1 MNDNVKMELIEP
13 AERVRVNYAFLFL
26 NEYLESMC
34 LEKRVAKDRK
44 AVLGGNLRDAKKRH
58 WWRKPQINVRKKK

>member
-26 NEYLESMC
+26 NEYVESMY
-34 LEKRVAKDRK
+34 LEKGWLKIGRLSLEAT
-44 AVLGGNLRDAKKRH
+44 
-58 WWRKPQINVRKKK
+58 